1 MISYY
6 ELLKRIE
13 EGDIPE
19 KIRVHLT
26 NTPRVYKAD
35 YDGSDFSHYFIY
47 DGETDGD
54 YHHYLA
60 ECFLESTMFDLNI
73 EIIEEEKKIPE
84 KINKSYNIRI
94 LDLDKPHTIKDYDME
109 QLIEMVQDIYNK
121 QVEIID
127 YLQSK
132 GE

>member
-13 EGDIPE
+13 KGDIPE
-19 KIRVHLT
+19 KIKVHLT

-47 DGETDGD
+47 DGETDED
-54 YHHYLA
+54 YPHYLA
-60 ECFLESTMFDLNI
+60 ECFLESDMFDLNI

-84 KINKSYNIRI
+84 KLEILNANEHSKEVYYENYSKEEISLDIETLQNWVNK
-94 LDLDKPHTIKDYDME
+94 
-109 QLIEMVQDIYNK
+109 
-121 QVEIID
+121 IID
-127 YLQSK
+127 YLKSK

>member
-13 EGDIPE
+13 KGDIPE
-19 KIRVHLT
+19 KIKVHLT

-47 DGETDGD
+47 DGETDED

-60 ECFLESTMFDLNI
+60 ECFLESDMFDLNI

-84 KINKSYNIRI
+84 KIEEKEIEVSMAIGEQICANKINEI
-94 LDLDKPHTIKDYDME
+94 LD
-109 QLIEMVQDIYNK
+109 
-121 QVEIID
+121 
-127 YLQSK
+127 YLKSK
-132 GE
+132 G